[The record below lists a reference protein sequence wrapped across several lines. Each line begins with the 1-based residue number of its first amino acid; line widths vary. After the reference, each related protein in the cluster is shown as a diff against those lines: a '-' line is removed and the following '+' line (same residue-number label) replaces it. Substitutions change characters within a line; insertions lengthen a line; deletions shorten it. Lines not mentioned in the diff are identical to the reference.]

1 MLVAVTGATGHIGAN
16 LVRSLSTRGIRPRV
30 LVHQRSRAAL
40 EGLAV
45 DEFAGDVA
53 DPQSLLKLF
62 DGVDLVYHLAAKISL
77 DDREKAVVRAT
88 NVGGVRNVVAA
99 CLQQRVRRLVHFS
112 SIHALSTLP
121 KAQRVEETR
130 PLVTDEHVP
139 PYDRSKADG
148 EREIKEGLDR
158 GLDVVTVNPT
168 GVTGPNDFGPSH
180 MGELVLDLFHGRL
193 PGIVDGGF
201 NWVDVRDVAEA
212 AIAAGERGRTGERYL
227 LSGFRA
233 TIAEVCAILESQGGA
248 KTPRMVAPIWLARG
262 AAPFAVGWA
271 RLRGRR
277 PLFNGA
283 SLHALRN
290 HHDVSHE
297 KAQRELGFNPRGV
310 RESIVDAIASFR
322 ARGLITT
329 SSG

>member
-16 LVRSLSTRGIRPRV
+16 LVRSLVARGLRPRV

-53 DPQSLLKLF
+53 DPQSLLRLF
-62 DGVDLVYHLAAKISL
+62 DGAEIVYHLAAKISL
-77 DDREKAVVRAT
+77 DDREKALMRAT

-121 KAQRVEETR
+121 KAQRVDETR
-130 PLVTDEHVP
+130 PLVTNESVP

-148 EREIKEGLDR
+148 EREIKEGLER

-180 MGELVLDLFHGRL
+180 MGELVLDLFRGKL

-212 AIAAGERGRTGERYL
+212 AISAGEKGRKGERYL

-233 TIAEVCAILESQGGA
+233 TIVEVCAILESIGGA
-248 KTPRMVAPIWLARG
+248 KTPKIVSPMWLARG

-271 RLRGRR
+271 RLVKRR
-277 PLFNGA
+277 PLFTPT
-283 SLHALRN
+283 SLVALRN
-290 HHDVSHE
+290 HQQISGERARV
-297 KAQRELGFNPRGV
+297 ELGHTV
-310 RESIVDAIASFR
+310 RPLEDTVRDAFAWFG
-322 ARGLITT
+322 ATGMLA
-329 SSG
+329 